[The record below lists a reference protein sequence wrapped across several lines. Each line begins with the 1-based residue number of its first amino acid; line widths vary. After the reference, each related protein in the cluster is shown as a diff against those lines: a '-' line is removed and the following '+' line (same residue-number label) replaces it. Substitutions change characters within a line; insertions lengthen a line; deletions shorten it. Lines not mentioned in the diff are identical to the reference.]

1 MLKVH
6 LPSRAYILQD
16 NAVTAIHHPVV
27 TGKIARER
35 CVLVREQGGHYLL
48 SEGRSSLTVSSSSG
62 AMYVAHVTSAIRGY
76 LMENAIMQK
85 A

>member
-1 MLKVH
+1 M
-6 LPSRAYILQD
+6 
-16 NAVTAIHHPVV
+16 
-27 TGKIARER
+27 
-35 CVLVREQGGHYLL
+35 LVREQGGHYLL

-85 A
+85 AQGSSPTSKNRTEPQVFTMLYRLLDI